1 MVTLDATDTKLIR
14 ILRSNARLPVVDIAK
29 EMGVSRATVQNHL
42 TKLEKSGV
50 ILGYT
55 VNLKT
60 SSEQDKVKA
69 IMNIKANG
77 RKETKIADTLKGF
90 PAIASLYSTNGH
102 WDLIANIETDSLES
116 FNQLLS
122 KIRLVEGVTATE
134 THLLLDCYKF

>member
-1 MVTLDATDTKLIR
+1 MVTLDETDTKLIS
-14 ILRSNARLPVVDIAK
+14 ILRSNARLPVVEIAK
-29 EMGVSRATVQNHL
+29 QMGVSRATVQNHL
-42 TKLEKSGV
+42 AKLEKSGV

-60 SSEQDKVKA
+60 SEETDKISA

-77 RKETKIADTLKGF
+77 RKENIIADALKGF
-90 PAIASLYSTNGH
+90 PAIVSLYSTNGH
-102 WDLIANIETDSLES
+102 WDLIASIETENLDS
-116 FNQLLS
+116 FNKLLS